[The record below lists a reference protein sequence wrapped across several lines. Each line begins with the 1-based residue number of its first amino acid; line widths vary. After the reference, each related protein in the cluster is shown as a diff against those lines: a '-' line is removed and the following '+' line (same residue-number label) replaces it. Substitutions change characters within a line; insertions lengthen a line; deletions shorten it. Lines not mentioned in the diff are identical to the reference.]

1 MAKFKV
7 LKVFKDKD
15 TQEVYRVSKKGESIE
30 LTVKRADEV
39 AAKLGDG
46 FLERIEEDSEAD
58 NKPEVVKK
66 TSKKKDKKEG
76 K

>member
-46 FLERIEEDSEAD
+46 FLERIEGDSEAD